1 MSSFQSPDPGRR
13 VVDEDLADLFE
24 EAPVA
29 YVHEDMDTRFIR
41 ANRAAREILGIS
53 AEEVS
58 RTTGTSLAVD
68 TPAAKQNVRDALERR
83 RIRGRTEHRVL
94 EVRRP
99 DNGESRWGAAGSPG
113 SPG

>member
-1 MSSFQSPDPGRR
+1 MSSPQSPDPGRR

-29 YVHEDMDTRFIR
+29 YVHEDMDTRLIR

-58 RTTGTSLAVD
+58 RTTGTSLVVD
-68 TPAAKQNVRDALERR
+68 TPEAKQNVRDALERL
-83 RIRGRTEHRVL
+83 RIGGRPGHPGL
-94 EVRRP
+94 EVRRR
-99 DNGESRWGAAGSPG
+99 DNGGRNLVEWWA
-113 SPG
+113 

>member
-1 MSSFQSPDPGRR
+1 MSSSQSPDPGRR

-58 RTTGTSLAVD
+58 RTIGISLVVD
-68 TPAAKQNVRDALERR
+68 TPEAKQNVRDALERLH
-83 RIRGRTEHRVL
+83 IGGRT
-94 EVRRP
+94 
-99 DNGESRWGAAGSPG
+99 DIGS
-113 SPG
+113 

>member
-1 MSSFQSPDPGRR
+1 MSNCQSPDPGRR
-13 VVDEDLADLFE
+13 VVDEDLGDLFE

-58 RTTGTSLAVD
+58 RTIG
-68 TPAAKQNVRDALERR
+68 
-83 RIRGRTEHRVL
+83 I
-94 EVRRP
+94 
-99 DNGESRWGAAGSPG
+99 
-113 SPG
+113 

>member
-1 MSSFQSPDPGRR
+1 MSSSQSPDPGRR
-13 VVDEDLADLFE
+13 VVDEDLGDLFE

-58 RTTGTSLAVD
+58 RTSGISMCYSSTQFILQVFIYRDDPIHSIVHPLRRGVQLLIFCIINIYEILNLEYL
-68 TPAAKQNVRDALERR
+68 NV
-83 RIRGRTEHRVL
+83 
-94 EVRRP
+94 
-99 DNGESRWGAAGSPG
+99 
-113 SPG
+113 

>member
-1 MSSFQSPDPGRR
+1 MSSSQSPDPDRR
-13 VVDEDLADLFE
+13 VVDEDLGDLFE

-58 RTTGTSLAVD
+58 RTMGTSLVVD
-68 TPAAKQNVRDALERR
+68 TPEAKNNVRDALERL
-83 RIRGRTEHRVL
+83 RIGGRTEHRVL
-94 EVRRP
+94 ELRRA
-99 DNGESRWGAAGSPG
+99 GAGGGVWWQWG
-113 SPG
+113 